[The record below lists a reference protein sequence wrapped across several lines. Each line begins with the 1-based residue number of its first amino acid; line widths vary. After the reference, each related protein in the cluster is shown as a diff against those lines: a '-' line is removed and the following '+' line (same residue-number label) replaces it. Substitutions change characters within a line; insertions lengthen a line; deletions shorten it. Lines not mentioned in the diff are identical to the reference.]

1 VSYYPSQQPQP
12 PKRPGVWA
20 GWVIGAAVVVAVALL
35 LAGILAI
42 AFVYDRLSG
51 LV

>member
-1 VSYYPSQQPQP
+1 VSYYLSQQPQP

-20 GWVIGAAVVVAVALL
+20 GWVIGAAVVLAVALL

-42 AFVYDRLSG
+42 AFVSDRLSG